1 MTEPCTQEENII
13 RIGRKVDDIHDMVVD
28 IRLQN
33 QRIETLEAIKN
44 DHEYRIR
51 KIEKT
56 PIRVVWGAV
65 GLSGTVIAAWV
76 TRALWG

>member
-13 RIGRKVDDIHDMVVD
+13 RIGRKVDEIHDVVVD

-33 QRIETLEAIKN
+33 QRIETLEDTNN
-44 DHEYRIR
+44 DHEGRIR

-56 PIRVVWGAV
+56 PIRVLWGAAW
-65 GLSGTVIAAWV
+65 LSGTIIAAWV

>member
-13 RIGRKVDDIHDMVVD
+13 RIGRKVDEIHDVVVD

-33 QRIETLEAIKN
+33 QRIETLEDTNN
-44 DHEYRIR
+44 DHEGRIR

-56 PIRVVWGAV
+56 PIRVLWGAA
-65 GLSGTVIAAWV
+65 GLSGTIIAAWV